1 MACIPLLQCG
11 HADGKLHWH
20 DDAYAPML
28 DTFARN
34 FGHLC
39 QGDPS
44 QLSTCVH
51 EQGTNPEWR
60 APLRKGVIPT
70 LTIVDVTLENAHDRV
85 ESIIADAQAYAK
97 FYL

>member
-1 MACIPLLQCG
+1 
-11 HADGKLHWH
+11 
-20 DDAYAPML
+20 ML

-39 QGDPS
+39 LGDPS
-44 QLSTCVH
+44 RLSTGVH

-70 LTIVDVTLENAHDRV
+70 LTIVDGTLENAPERV
-85 ESIIADAQAYAK
+85 NAIVEDAKVYAMT
-97 FYL
+97 FL